1 MKLYSWNVNGIR
13 AAERKGFLDW
23 LDQIQPDVLCLQE
36 TKARVDQLGSS
47 LIKDHGYHTYWHS
60 AQKAGYSGV
69 ATFCKEEPYFI
80 QEGLGIDRFDSEGRV
95 LITEHENF
103 LLYNI
108 YFPNGQKDDTRLNYK
123 LDFYDEL
130 LPIVNDQVENGNN
143 VIITGDWNTAHHPID
158 LARPKENEKTSGFMP
173 IERQRIDTYVSHG
186 WVDTFRHF
194 HSDSDR
200 YTWWTYRFGAR
211 ERNIG
216 WRIDYFFVNETL
228 VEQLDDAEIHP
239 DIMGSDHCPV
249 SLTLKKDSL

>member
-13 AAERKGFLDW
+13 AAERKGFLDL

-108 YFPNGQKDDTRLNYK
+108 YFPNGQKDDTRLKYK

-143 VIITGDWNTAHHPID
+143 VIITGDWNTAHNTID

-173 IERQRIDTYVSHG
+173 IERERIDTYVSHG

-216 WRIDYFFVNETL
+216 WRIDYFFVNEIL
-228 VEQLDDAEIHP
+228 VEQLDDADIHP

>member
-1 MKLYSWNVNGIR
+1 M
-13 AAERKGFLDW
+13 
-23 LDQIQPDVLCLQE
+23 
-36 TKARVDQLGSS
+36 GSS

-108 YFPNGQKDDTRLNYK
+108 YFPNGQKDDTRLKYK

-216 WRIDYFFVNETL
+216 WRIDYFFVNEIL
-228 VEQLDDAEIHP
+228 VQQLDDADIHP
-239 DIMGSDHCPV
+239 DVMGSDHCPV